1 MESMKNMDK
10 KTTGNKNINDE
21 HDITEK
27 VESSDYSSMRNALD
41 EDDNITSKN
50 TENIPSDSSNDYY
63 YKDYCQKS
71 PILYNNKKTNVF
83 DTKNSNLL
91 RMSNR
96 PHSVAKNLKQNRISV
111 NPNCLPEIKIRPE
124 SLMLEEEFAKEVSR
138 IFKYY
143 DESLRYSKNS
153 IQSFDS
159 NKTHRINKSQTKESF
174 SSSKR
179 NSRNLQLNRLS
190 KNIKRKKGASALKKR
205 ISQNRSLVILPIE
218 PGITPN
224 RKSSLSDYRVSFI
237 QKGTYMH
244 SKSEYYFDHS
254 IGSPESEISSEISP
268 LNSSCSAGSPASI
281 GLTTPTEG
289 NISIDISNMNVKSK
303 NRMSNN
309 AVKTKSNIYQIQQ
322 MPYKI
327 QYNDDEANKYESVNI
342 TIENTNDSLVDEDSV
357 VLQVNEDDEIE
368 NKSGISKLNNDENFN
383 LDNNE
388 NQNDNIIE
396 NKIDEIKNDNNKNKL
411 TIIIDNNNSKNN
423 MKKDVSS
430 TESVT
435 YDICESM
442 FNENDEKNDDDKKC
456 LMSPVCESDLR
467 NNDIEVI
474 DNLHLC
480 GKSNSNRKSEQFSV
494 NIVCKEDEDNNEKN
508 SNYSSYCDIS
518 NDDKTVEKLSNK
530 RNTFGYLDI
539 NSENAIKT
547 INENINKRMTLSNQR
562 DTQDINS
569 L

>member
-1 MESMKNMDK
+1 MNDFSKFSNNIQYIDCNNSKINYNYFDIMDLYNFINTNIQEIKLININEINKCFEENAFLNNKYIKRENEPSNESDNNSFVIYLIIIIILVALIIGVIVFAIIHRIQDKKKEEQKNIDKKEDNDNDESENSMESMKNMDK

-96 PHSVAKNLKQNRISV
+96 PHSVSKNLKQNRISV

-237 QKGTYMH
+237 QKGTYTH

-357 VLQVNEDDEIE
+357 VLQ
-368 NKSGISKLNNDENFN
+368 
-383 LDNNE
+383 
-388 NQNDNIIE
+388 
-396 NKIDEIKNDNNKNKL
+396 
-411 TIIIDNNNSKNN
+411 
-423 MKKDVSS
+423 
-430 TESVT
+430 
-435 YDICESM
+435 
-442 FNENDEKNDDDKKC
+442 
-456 LMSPVCESDLR
+456 
-467 NNDIEVI
+467 
-474 DNLHLC
+474 
-480 GKSNSNRKSEQFSV
+480 
-494 NIVCKEDEDNNEKN
+494 
-508 SNYSSYCDIS
+508 
-518 NDDKTVEKLSNK
+518 
-530 RNTFGYLDI
+530 
-539 NSENAIKT
+539 
-547 INENINKRMTLSNQR
+547 
-562 DTQDINS
+562 
-569 L
+569 